1 MKKIFW
7 SCCASV
13 LFIITF
19 MSFSS
24 TQASAKNYQAV
35 DRNLKSVTLETKH
48 TSKGYE
54 FALKYPG
61 KAKKTLSTTFKNKP
75 PYRAKVTIARNAKQ
89 PTLIICLLENEN
101 TGWPY
106 VDRIYA
112 IKNGKLTKVQVK
124 GNVGNVLI
132 SYKSNNTLNTMYYN
146 RFKNIKYT
154 YTSKYNRTSNVLK
167 TIKTI
172 AQENAIGY

>member
-48 TSKGYE
+48 TSKGYN

-61 KAKKTLSTTFKNKP
+61 KAKKTLSTSFKNKP
-75 PYRAKVTIARNAKQ
+75 PFKAEVTIARHAKQ
-89 PTLIICLLENEN
+89 PTLIICSLENEN

-124 GNVGNVLI
+124 GNVGPMLI
-132 SYKSNNTLNTMYYN
+132 SYKSDSTLSTTYYN
-146 RFKNIKYT
+146 RFKNVKYT
-154 YTSKYNRTSNVLK
+154 YISRYYRTSNVLK

-172 AQENAIGY
+172 AQENAL